1 MGRVNL
7 SRFPPVASLIDSPTK
22 CIPSSVKSCTSTI
35 DTSSRYKLAGEPSL
49 APVGWRI
56 DCIGRCVVVL
66 TKIHDAHGNVRSNA
80 FPFWRDLLP
89 KSGNDALARWRFP
102 VRQLPNW
109 ISATD
114 GKWFDHDLSN
124 FNRSAAENCTRN
136 HRGPSMHGKRWINY
150 RFNFLKKWRQSS
162 ARLVS
167 SRKLGR
173 ICQLN
178 HWQLPLPRGRY
189 FAVINYF
196 REWNG
201 RLEYEITHFSP
212 NK

>member
-22 CIPSSVKSCTSTI
+22 CIPSSVKSCTSAI

-66 TKIHDAHGNVRSNA
+66 TKIHDADVNVRSNA

-150 RFNFLKKWRQSS
+150 RFNFFKKMKTVVCS
-162 ARLVS
+162 ARFFTQTRTNLS
-167 SRKLGR
+167 TKSLTTATALRSLLCRHKL
-173 ICQLN
+173 
-178 HWQLPLPRGRY
+178 
-189 FAVINYF
+189 
-196 REWNG
+196 
-201 RLEYEITHFSP
+201 FSWMKRP
-212 NK
+212 SGIRNNTFQS